1 MKNLM
6 YALGWI
12 ALLVLSSS
20 FECTEEALA
29 PPTGTIAVSA
39 SSPDIPVL
47 RGLAINPLIKLTIA
61 IPEAAGE
68 TRFRQVMGTLGAE
81 GLKDI
86 QQIDLYLAGPDTL
99 PSGNPLGS
107 VSPAGTS
114 FTLPFDV
121 AFAPGIHYLW
131 VSVQLKPETRL
142 DRAIEIHGAKLTDEK
157 GKTHKIQETEGRF
170 VKRQGVA
177 IRKAGEGGVD
187 TYRIPG
193 LVQTDKGTLI
203 AVYDIRYDNSRDLPG
218 NIDVGMSRSTDGGN
232 TWEPMKNIMDM
243 GPPHEN
249 NGIGDPTILF
259 DPATRKIWV
268 AALWSKGNRSIAGS
282 GPGLT
287 PDETGQFV
295 LVSSNDDGLTWS
307 APYSITAQIKD
318 PKWKIFFQGP
328 GNGIAMADGKLVFP
342 AQYWDP
348 TGMPFSNII
357 YSQDHGTTWQ
367 SSKAAPKSNTTE
379 SQVVETMP
387 GVLMLNMR
395 DNRGKFRSVATTSD
409 MGATWKEHPT
419 SYSALPDPV
428 CMGSLIK
435 ARVKIKGALRE
446 VLFFSNP
453 NTSSGRYNITV
464 KASLDLGESW
474 SPEHQL
480 LIDQRKCYGYSS
492 LTAMDENTIGLL
504 YEGTKELYFV
514 KIPVREVI
522 GE

>member
-1 MKNLM
+1 
-6 YALGWI
+6 
-12 ALLVLSSS
+12 
-20 FECTEEALA
+20 
-29 PPTGTIAVSA
+29 
-39 SSPDIPVL
+39 
-47 RGLAINPLIKLTIA
+47 
-61 IPEAAGE
+61 
-68 TRFRQVMGTLGAE
+68 
-81 GLKDI
+81 
-86 QQIDLYLAGPDTL
+86 
-99 PSGNPLGS
+99 
-107 VSPAGTS
+107 
-114 FTLPFDV
+114 
-121 AFAPGIHYLW
+121 
-131 VSVQLKPETRL
+131 
-142 DRAIEIHGAKLTDEK
+142 
-157 GKTHKIQETEGRF
+157 
-170 VKRQGVA
+170 
-177 IRKAGEGGVD
+177 
-187 TYRIPG
+187 
-193 LVQTDKGTLI
+193 
-203 AVYDIRYDNSRDLPG
+203 
-218 NIDVGMSRSTDGGN
+218 
-232 TWEPMKNIMDM
+232 
-243 GPPHEN
+243 
-249 NGIGDPTILF
+249 
-259 DPATRKIWV
+259 
-268 AALWSKGNRSIAGS
+268 
-282 GPGLT
+282 
-287 PDETGQFV
+287 
-295 LVSSNDDGLTWS
+295 
-307 APYSITAQIKD
+307 
-318 PKWKIFFQGP
+318 
-328 GNGIAMADGKLVFP
+328 MADGKLVFP

-379 SQVVETMP
+379 SQVVETTP

>member
-1 MKNLM
+1 MKNWL
-6 YALGWI
+6 Y
-12 ALLVLSSS
+12 LLACTAMFVFASS
-20 FECTEEALA
+20 FECAEEELA
-29 PPTGTIAVSA
+29 QPKGQVTVTA

-47 RGLAINPLIKLTIA
+47 RGLAVNPVIKLTLA

-68 TRFRQVMGTLGAE
+68 TRFRQVQGTLSAE

-86 QQIDLYLAGPDTL
+86 RQLDLYLPGPDTF
-99 PSGNPLGS
+99 PAGNPVAS
-107 VSPAGTS
+107 VSPAGPS
-114 FTLPFDV
+114 FTIPVDL

-131 VSVQLKPETRL
+131 VSVQLKDQTVL
-142 DRAIEIHGAKLTDEK
+142 DRAIEIHCAKLTDEK
-157 GKTHKIQETEGRF
+157 GKTHKVQEIEGRF

-177 IRKAGEGGVD
+177 IRKAGEDGVD

-249 NGIGDPTILF
+249 NGVGDPTILF

-295 LVSSNDDGLTWS
+295 LVSSSDDGLTWS
-307 APYSITAQIKD
+307 APYSITPQVKD
-318 PKWKIFFQGP
+318 PQWRLFFQGP

-342 AQYWDP
+342 SQYWDAAK
-348 TGMPFSNII
+348 MPFSNII
-357 YSQDHGTTWQ
+357 FSEDHGESWK

-379 SQVVETMP
+379 SQVVETTP

-419 SYSALPDPV
+419 SYSALPDPI
-428 CMGSLIK
+428 CMGSIIK
-435 ARVKIKGALRE
+435 ANVKVKNTVRE

-474 SPEHQL
+474 RPEHQL
-480 LIDQRKCYGYSS
+480 LIDQRKCYGYSC
-492 LTAMDENTIGLL
+492 LTAMDENTVGLL

-514 KIPVREVI
+514 KIPVKEVI
-522 GE
+522 RD